1 MLKQSINLLI
11 CALFSTALFTSCGGG
26 ESTSS
31 TSTEET
37 EDAPL
42 KIKPEST
49 KIGGKFG
56 KLYSFEDKEYTIK
69 TESAFSG
76 KYEMTLNITLTRNGE
91 KPSFNLDEVSDDSSK
106 KKYTADI
113 EIEFLDKD
121 GETLF
126 STDASDISKLLSLE
140 EDDKASI
147 TFFTYKTMAE
157 IEEVKYF
164 RLTSILKENSNA
176 GKSSD
181 EEIDEEIDE
190 ELEAIG
196 EAANAMGALFGA
208 ASEAAKAAEKLSK

>member
-76 KYEMTLNITLTRNGE
+76 EYEMTLNITLTRNGE
-91 KPSFNLDEVSDDSSK
+91 IPSFNLDEVSDDSSK

-181 EEIDEEIDE
+181 EEIDEE
-190 ELEAIG
+190 LEAVG

>member
-76 KYEMTLNITLTRNGE
+76 EYEMTLNITLTRNGE

-181 EEIDEEIDE
+181 EEIDEE
-190 ELEAIG
+190 LEAVG

>member
-76 KYEMTLNITLTRNGE
+76 EYEMTLNITLTRNGE

-164 RLTSILKENSNA
+164 RLTSILMENSNA
-176 GKSSD
+176 GKSS
-181 EEIDEEIDE
+181 DEEIDE

>member
-76 KYEMTLNITLTRNGE
+76 EYEMTLNITLTRNGE
-91 KPSFNLDEVSDDSSK
+91 KPSFNLDEVSDDSSE

-157 IEEVKYF
+157 IEAVKYF
-164 RLTSILKENSNA
+164 RLTSTLKENSNA
-176 GKSSD
+176 GKSS
-181 EEIDEEIDE
+181 DEEIDE

-208 ASEAAKAAEKLSK
+208 ASEAAKAAEKLSKE